1 MIRLLP
7 MIAPPA
13 RLELA
18 LAPTPILKLDRLS
31 RRLGVE
37 VHVKRDDLTGLL
49 ESGNKVRK
57 LEFLVG
63 EALQQG
69 ADTLVTGGRP
79 DSNGCRAV
87 AAVAARLGLR
97 AVLAIR
103 GERPDAYDGNLLLG
117 RLLGAETRYHPELA
131 LEGAP
136 EPLDAVMEALAAE
149 LHAHGARPYVI
160 RESGA
165 GELGA
170 LGYVECAVELS
181 EQIHHGAPRFD
192 TVVIT
197 AGSGGS
203 HAGLLMGKQLA
214 GLPGEIVGVP
224 VTAPAEHVRAAI
236 VRTVGAAI
244 QRFGFAIEVPK
255 AIHLLDGYQGAGGAS
270 ATDEELGLLVKL
282 AREEGLLLDPVYTA
296 KGFRGL
302 VETLAR
308 DPKALGQR
316 VCFIHTGGLFSLF
329 PFKDRLRGLLGEDRQ
344 GEAQP
349 KATQGETQP
358 KASRADT

>member
-1 MIRLLP
+1 

-13 RLELA
+13 RVELA
-18 LAPTPILKLDRLS
+18 LAPTPLLKLDRLS

-37 VHVKRDDLTGLL
+37 LYVKRDDLTGLL

-69 ADTLVTGGRP
+69 ADTLVTCGTP

-103 GERPDAYDGNLLLG
+103 GERAAADDGNLLLA
-117 RLLGAETRYHPELA
+117 RLLGADTRYYSDLGPDLGPALA
-131 LEGAP
+131 GTA
-136 EPLDAVMEALAAE
+136 MEALAAE
-149 LHAHGARPYVI
+149 IRARGGRPYI
-160 RESGA
+160 IPESGA

-170 LGYVECAVELS
+170 LGYIECAVELS

-192 TVVIT
+192 TIVIT

-214 GLPGEIVGVP
+214 GLPGEIVSVP
-224 VTAPAEHVRAAI
+224 VTAPAERVREAI

-255 AIHLLDGYQGAGGAS
+255 AIHLLDGYQGAGPAD
-270 ATDEELGLLVKL
+270 ATDEELGVIVRL

-316 VCFIHTGGLFSLF
+316 VCFIHTGGVFGLF
-329 PFKDRLRGLLGEDRQ
+329 PFRDRLSHL
-344 GEAQP
+344 AQ
-349 KATQGETQP
+349 
-358 KASRADT
+358 